1 MNNGYVALT
10 FDDGP
15 DPASTPALLAALAEH
30 RARATFFIW
39 GAHALRHPDHLRAV
53 HTAGMWLGNHSQT
66 HPHLTRADQATV
78 LEELSG
84 AQQAVRQATGLLP
97 TLFRPPYGDTDDRIR
112 AAAGEFGLTEVLWSV
127 DTRDW
132 AGVSADE
139 IVEAASTVQPGGV
152 ILMHDGGYQSTV
164 DAVPR
169 ILDMLARRGL
179 KPGRIEPGPDGGTV
193 VAEPES

>member
-1 MNNGYVALT
+1 VNNGYVALT

-15 DPASTPALLAALAEH
+15 NPDSTPALLAALAEH

-39 GAHALRHPDHLRAV
+39 GAHAVRHPDHLRAV
-53 HTAGMWLGNHSQT
+53 HSAGMWLGNHSQT
-66 HPHLTRADQATV
+66 HPYLTRADLATV

-84 AQQAVRQATGLLP
+84 AQQAVQTATGTLP
-97 TLFRPPYGDTDDRIR
+97 TLFRPPYGDTDDGIR

-139 IVEAASTVQPGGV
+139 IVDAASSVEPGGV
-152 ILMHDGGYQSTV
+152 ILMHDGGYRSTV
-164 DAVPR
+164 EAVPR
-169 ILDMLARRGL
+169 ILRMLDERGL
-179 KPGRIEPGPDGGTV
+179 KPGRIEARPDGGAV
-193 VAEPES
+193 VTEP